1 MGQQVSVVEKPS
13 PRPGVLRF
21 ETNRSL
27 TGMGHEHFTSVS
39 DAVGPRPAAALA
51 RQLLST
57 GKVDSVYIYGNVVSV
72 DIAKGF
78 NAGGLGDVVRNMY
91 QYWKPGMEM
100 PTFDAP
106 AEEAAGGGAAGGGSA
121 GGGGGGGGA
130 GRRGP
135 GPGAT
140 ARAAVTVVAVQS
152 SRRIRSWCRS
162 RCASA
167 VLRRWPSGRQV
178 S

>member
-27 TGMGHEHFTSVS
+27 TGMGHERFTSML

-57 GKVDSVYIYGNVVSV
+57 GKVDSVYMYGNIISV
-72 DIAKGF
+72 DISKGY
-78 NAGGLGDVVRNMY
+78 NADGLSDVVRNMY

-100 PTFDAP
+100 PTFDSP
-106 AEEAAGGGAAGGGSA
+106 AEESAPAAAGATGDGGGAPESA
-121 GGGGGGGGA
+121 YTQLVPQSL
-130 GRRGP
+130 RERS
-135 GPGAT
+135 
-140 ARAAVTVVAVQS
+140 AAALAKWQ
-152 SRRIRSWCRS
+152 
-162 RCASA
+162 ASH
-167 VLRRWPSGRQV
+167 
-178 S
+178 

>member
-27 TGMGHEHFTSVS
+27 TGMGHERFTSMG

-57 GKVDSVYIYGNVVSV
+57 GKVESVYIYGNIISV
-72 DIAKGF
+72 DISRGHTAD
-78 NAGGLGDVVRNMY
+78 GLSDVVRDMY

-106 AEEAAGGGAAGGGSA
+106 AEEAAPGSADAGADTGGAAESPYTKLVPQSLRERSA
-121 GGGGGGGGA
+121 
-130 GRRGP
+130 
-135 GPGAT
+135 
-140 ARAAVTVVAVQS
+140 AALAKWQ
-152 SRRIRSWCRS
+152 
-162 RCASA
+162 AS
-167 VLRRWPSGRQV
+167 Q
-178 S
+178 

>member
-1 MGQQVSVVEKPS
+1 MGQQVAVTERPS

-27 TGMGHEHFTSVS
+27 TGMGHEHFKSMS

-57 GKVDSVYIYGNVVSV
+57 GKVDSVYVYGNIISV
-72 DIAKGF
+72 DISKGF
-78 NAGGLGDVVRNMY
+78 NGDGLGDVVRNMY

-106 AEEAAGGGAAGGGSA
+106 AEEAPAAAAAGDSA
-121 GGGGGGGGA
+121 GGA
-130 GRRGP
+130 VESQYEKLVPQSLRERS
-135 GPGAT
+135 
-140 ARAAVTVVAVQS
+140 AAALAKWQ
-152 SRRIRSWCRS
+152 
-162 RCASA
+162 ASH
-167 VLRRWPSGRQV
+167 
-178 S
+178 

>member
-27 TGMGHEHFTSVS
+27 TGMGHEHFTSVL

-57 GKVDSVYIYGNVVSV
+57 GKVDSVYMYGNIISV
-72 DIAKGF
+72 DLSKGS
-78 NAGGLGDVVRNMY
+78 NADGLSDVVRDMY

-106 AEEAAGGGAAGGGSA
+106 AESAEEGAPAAAAGDTGGAPESA
-121 GGGGGGGGA
+121 YTQLVPQSL
-130 GRRGP
+130 RERS
-135 GPGAT
+135 
-140 ARAAVTVVAVQS
+140 AAAL
-152 SRRIRSWCRS
+152 
-162 RCASA
+162 AK
-167 VLRRWPSGRQV
+167 
-178 S
+178 

>member
-1 MGQQVSVVEKPS
+1 MGQQVAVTERPS

-27 TGMGHEHFTSVS
+27 TGMGHEHFKSMS

-57 GKVDSVYIYGNVVSV
+57 GKVDSVYIYGNIVSV
-72 DIAKGF
+72 DITKGF
-78 NAGGLGDVVRNMY
+78 NADGLGDVVRNMY

-106 AEEAAGGGAAGGGSA
+106 VEEAAAPAADGGGDGSGVVDSPYVRLVPQNLRERSAAALAKAQAGS
-121 GGGGGGGGA
+121 
-130 GRRGP
+130 
-135 GPGAT
+135 
-140 ARAAVTVVAVQS
+140 
-152 SRRIRSWCRS
+152 
-162 RCASA
+162 
-167 VLRRWPSGRQV
+167 
-178 S
+178 

>member
-27 TGMGHEHFTSVS
+27 TGMGHEHFTSVL

-57 GKVDSVYIYGNVVSV
+57 GKVDSVYMYGNIISV
-72 DIAKGF
+72 DISEGS
-78 NAGGLGDVVRNMY
+78 NADGLSDVVRDMY

-106 AEEAAGGGAAGGGSA
+106 AESAEEGSPAVAAGDSGGAPESTYTQLVPQSLRERSA
-121 GGGGGGGGA
+121 
-130 GRRGP
+130 
-135 GPGAT
+135 
-140 ARAAVTVVAVQS
+140 AALAKWQ
-152 SRRIRSWCRS
+152 
-162 RCASA
+162 ASH
-167 VLRRWPSGRQV
+167 
-178 S
+178 